1 MSSIKKF
8 LKQWRY
14 FIGYVLFIYTSLPF
28 VPIFWTRFI
37 EPNRTF
43 NQFLPFVILFIIF
56 LVVFYYLFFINRKKN
71 FVSFVIIIISFLIAY
86 LLIKKINI
94 SAERI
99 HIVEYGVLPFLIY
112 TPLRQKNWLLVYF
125 WVFII
130 GFSVGAFDEIIQYFI
145 PNRVFDVKDI
155 LTNTAGVFL
164 GEIVLY
170 NLK

>member
-1 MSSIKKF
+1 MSIKRF
-8 LKQWRY
+8 LKQWRWV
-14 FIGYVLFIYTSLPF
+14 IAYVLFIYTSLPF

-37 EPNRTF
+37 EPNRTL
-43 NQFLPFVILFIIF
+43 NRFLPFVILLIIF
-56 LVVFYYLFFINRKKN
+56 LLIFYYLVFVNHKKSLASFI
-71 FVSFVIIIISFLIAY
+71 VIIISFLVAY
-86 LLIKKINI
+86 LLTKKINI

-99 HIVEYGVLPFLIY
+99 HIIEYGILPFLIY
-112 TPLRQKNWLLVYF
+112 TPLRQKNWLPVYF

-130 GFSVGAFDEIIQYFI
+130 GFSVGALDEIIQYFI